1 MTRAPVRSKSSLVVA
16 IDGPSGVGKT
26 TVSRRLAGLLELSYV
41 NTGAMYRA
49 LALAAQEA
57 GVDIESDSALEE
69 FCSGVKIRYD
79 TSSGHVFVNGKEFTG
94 EIRSL
99 GAGRLASIVSSK
111 TPVRKFLVDYQRS
124 LALGGSLV
132 MEGRDIGTVVLPD
145 ADLKVF
151 LDAPHEVRARRRR
164 LELGP
169 DLSPGQ
175 VSEEINARDLRDT
188 GRADSPLRK
197 ADGAICIDT
206 GSLDID
212 GVVKR
217 ILGCIEELF
226 DLEDIHS

>member
-1 MTRAPVRSKSSLVVA
+1 MTRAAFKPKRSLVVT

-26 TVSRRLAGLLELSYV
+26 TVSTRLAELLGLRYV

-49 LALAAQEA
+49 LALSAHEA
-57 GVDIESDSALEE
+57 GVDIESAEALEE
-69 FCSGVKIRYD
+69 FCSGLEIRYD
-79 TSSGHVFVNGKEFTG
+79 TSSGRVFVNGEDKTG

-99 GAGRLASIVSSK
+99 SAGRLASIVSSK
-111 TPVRKFLVDYQRS
+111 TPVRKFLVAYQRS

-145 ADLKVF
+145 ADLKIF
-151 LDAPHEVRARRRR
+151 LDASHAVRARRRH
-164 LELGP
+164 LELETG
-169 DLSPGQ
+169 LSSEQ
-175 VSEEINARDLRDT
+175 VSEEINARDVRDA

-212 GVVKR
+212 GVIKS
-217 ILGCIEELF
+217 ILDCIEERF
-226 DLEDIHS
+226 GLEDIHN